1 MTSEETT
8 AIKVVERLRNHGHI
22 AYFAGGCVRD
32 RLLGVEAK
40 DYDIATDAT
49 TDQVRAI
56 FPRTIP
62 VGVHFGVILVVLDGI
77 HCEVA
82 TFRTDG
88 SYRDGRHPSE
98 IHFGS
103 PREDALRRDF
113 TINGMFYDPLTGEVI
128 DYVGGI
134 EDLRRCIIR
143 AIGDPVC
150 RFQEDKLRMMRAV
163 RFAAQLGFS
172 VDSPTYVALVELG
185 STVTQIAW
193 ERIGDEL
200 VRILTQG
207 SARRGYELLEA
218 SGLLRWILP
227 EVASAKH
234 VSSPNPSSDELNDKL
249 EHTLSILEHLDELK
263 QPTETL
269 ALAAVLHDISERQCR
284 LPARIQGFPLPR
296 SERAAE
302 LSIHVCKRLK
312 RSRPTWEK
320 VQYLVRN
327 LWRVHDAVK
336 MRTADLKRFLRKPHT
351 GELLELTRLHAL
363 GSNERRDAY
372 DFCLRKL
379 QQLSSEDLS
388 PPPFVDGRDLIRL
401 GLKPGPCFSR
411 ILSAIE
417 DAQLEGLLNSRQ
429 EALEM
434 LERKWKSGQS

>member
-1 MTSEETT
+1 MTPEETT
-8 AIKVVERLRNHGHI
+8 AIKVVKRLRNHRHV

-62 VGVHFGVILVVLDGI
+62 VGVHFGVVLVVLDGI

-88 SYRDGRHPSE
+88 RYRDGRHPSE
-98 IHFGS
+98 IHFGD

-113 TINGMFYDPLTGEVI
+113 TINGMFYDPLTGRVI

-143 AIGDPVC
+143 AIGDPAC

-172 VDSPTYVALVELG
+172 VDQPTYASLVQLA

-207 SARRGYELLEA
+207 SARRGYEILAA

-227 EVASAKH
+227 EVACTKH
-234 VSSPNPSSDELNDKL
+234 VLASNPGSDVQNEKL
-249 EHTLSILEHLDELK
+249 QHTLSILGHLDELK
-263 QPTETL
+263 RPTETL
-269 ALAAVLHDISERQCR
+269 ALAAVLHDTGEPQCC
-284 LPARIQGFPLPR
+284 LPTRVQGFLLSR

-312 RSRPTWEK
+312 RARTTWER
-320 VQYLVRN
+320 VEHLVRN
-327 LWRVHDAVK
+327 RWRVYGAIQ
-336 MRTADLKRFLRKPHT
+336 MGTADLKRFLRKAHT
-351 GELLELTRLHAL
+351 RELLELACLHAL

-379 QQLSSEDLS
+379 QELSPEDLS
-388 PPPFVDGRDLIRL
+388 PPPLIDGSDLIRI
-401 GLKPGPCFSR
+401 GLTPGPRFSL
-411 ILSAIE
+411 ILSTIE
-417 DAQLEGLLNSRQ
+417 DAQLEGAVASRK

-434 LERKWKSGQS
+434 VERRWKTESR